1 MNTNKIN
8 NNTDTNTEEEQTK
21 LKKGKQIEEEQY
33 RLVINKEM
41 NDILESLVFRTN
53 DGFEGG
59 EVSKSELANLLLQ
72 NAAKD
77 FGDSEI
83 RILRS
88 RSFDEKKILRAILRK
103 SGDEGEIP
111 ENLKK
116 LIREYYGLDSK
127 ERKTSKKL
135 AQTDSKDSFLV
146 ESSTDRQA
154 VRRTSNS
161 NS

>member
-1 MNTNKIN
+1 MGGGINEPKESLKMNTNTLNI
-8 NNTDTNTEEEQTK
+8 NTDTNTEVEQTK
-21 LKKGKQIEEEQY
+21 SKKRKQIEEEQY

-72 NAAKD
+72 NAAKE

-88 RSFDEKKILRAILRK
+88 RCFDEKKILRSILRK
-103 SGDEGEIP
+103 SGDDGEIP

-116 LIREYYGLDSK
+116 LIREHYGLDSK
-127 ERKTSKKL
+127 ERKTTKKL
-135 AQTDSKDSFLV
+135 AHIESKDSF
-146 ESSTDRQA
+146 
-154 VRRTSNS
+154 
-161 NS
+161 